1 MADQRPRPIDHR
13 GGATTSDVFILDRV
27 AQKMAAEKQMSF
39 GTKQLNLDK
48 PKITKALSVDDSSH
62 LRLTKPLDVSA
73 LVFQYIMSMPFLGFN
88 FPF

>member
-1 MADQRPRPIDHR
+1 MVKSSGRHQGGMQPIDHR

-39 GTKQLNLDK
+39 GTKRLNLDK

-62 LRLTKPLDVSA
+62 LRLTKPLDVSCTRKPR
-73 LVFQYIMSMPFLGFN
+73 FKRNP
-88 FPF
+88 